1 MMPMDKGR
9 VEEFLERF
17 LGYASGATTIGL
29 LAVADRTGMLRWLA
43 ANGPATAAELAEGAA
58 LEERYVTEVV
68 SGLAAAGTLEYE
80 PESETFELPPEHAA
94 FVADESSPYFMGG
107 WMDMLPSMLAQVEGV
122 ARAATYGGGVG
133 FEEFGPSI
141 IKGIDRGNA
150 PSQRVFL
157 TRRWLPA
164 MPGMVERLEAGA
176 RAADVGCG
184 AGTVPIELGAAY
196 PNSRIFGFDVS
207 AEALAIARSRAS
219 HLDNVE
225 FAEYRAEAIP
235 TDPPF
240 DLITTF
246 DVIHDLADPLAGLTR
261 IREALAEDGKFLMME
276 PNMSSNLE
284 DNMGDRGA
292 LLYGVSALHCMT
304 QSLAVGGEG
313 LGAAWGRQRAEEYA
327 ERAGFSTF
335 AELESI
341 TNRFSAFYLLGA

>member
-1 MMPMDKGR
+1 MDRAR
-9 VEEFLERF
+9 VEQFLETF

-43 ANGPATAAELAEGAA
+43 SNGPATAHDLAEGAS
-58 LEERYVTEVV
+58 LDERYVIEVL
-68 SGLAAAGTLEYE
+68 SGLAAAGTLEYDAGT
-80 PESETFELPPEHAA
+80 ETFELPAEHAA
-94 FVADESSPYFMGG
+94 FVAHETSPYFMGG
-107 WMDMLPSMLAQVEGV
+107 WMDMLPAMLSQVEGV

-133 FEEFGPSI
+133 FEEFGASV

-157 TRRWLPA
+157 TRRWIPA
-164 MPGMVERLEAGA
+164 IPGMVERLEHGA

-184 AGTVPIELGAAY
+184 AGTVPIELGTAF
-196 PNSRIFGFDVS
+196 PKSRFFGFDIS
-207 AEALAIARSRAS
+207 SEALAVARSRAAD
-219 HLDNVE
+219 LDNVE

-235 TDPPF
+235 TEPPY

-246 DVIHDLADPLAGLTR
+246 DVIHDLANPLAGLTR
-261 IREALAEDGKFLMME
+261 IREALAEGGRYLMME
-276 PNMSSNLE
+276 PNMSSDLE
-284 DNMGDRGA
+284 ENMGTRGA

-327 ERAGFSTF
+327 ERAGFSDFT
-335 AELESI
+335 ELESI
-341 TNRFSAFYLLGA
+341 TNRFSSFYLLSA